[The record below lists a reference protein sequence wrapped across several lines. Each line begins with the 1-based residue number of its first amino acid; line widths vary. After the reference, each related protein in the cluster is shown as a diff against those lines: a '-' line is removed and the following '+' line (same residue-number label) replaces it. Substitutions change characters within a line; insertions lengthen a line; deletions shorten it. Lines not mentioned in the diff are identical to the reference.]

1 MKKLS
6 ISLALLAGLP
16 LAAAADV
23 TKEDIKKLSQAGIS
37 DDVIIAFIRAN
48 GPVKTLSSDD
58 VVELKAA
65 GASDKVLGAILNPQP
80 PKVEQAPPRR
90 EEPSVVIPQQNET
103 RVVEKTVYVNS
114 YPTYPRYVYYDDCD
128 SYYPRYTYYSSCS
141 PSYYSYYPRSCAT
154 YYRPSRRSGWSV
166 GWCW

>member
-6 ISLALLAGLP
+6 ISLALLAGFP

-23 TKEDIKKLSQAGIS
+23 GKEDIIKLSKAGIS

-48 GPVKTLSSDD
+48 GPAKTLTSDD

-65 GASDKVLGAILNPQP
+65 GASDKVLSAILTPQTKVVEQPQP
-80 PKVEQAPPRR
+80 KR
-90 EEPSVVIPQQNET
+90 EEPSVVIPQPET

-114 YPTYPRYVYYDDCD
+114 SYPRYVYYDDCD
-128 SYYPRYTYYSSCS
+128 SYYPSYTYYSSCS
-141 PSYYSYYPRSCAT
+141 PRYSYYSPRSCDT
-154 YYRPSRRSGWSV
+154 YYRPSRRYGWGVS
-166 GWCW
+166 WCW

>member
-1 MKKLS
+1 MKRLS

-48 GPVKTLSSDD
+48 GPVRTLSSDD

-65 GASDKVLGAILNPQP
+65 GASDKVLGAILTPQT
-80 PKVEQAPPRR
+80 KAVEQPQPRR
-90 EEPSVVIPQQNET
+90 EEPSVVIPQPET

-128 SYYPRYTYYSSCS
+128 TYYPSYTYYSSCS
-141 PSYYSYYPRSCAT
+141 PSYRSYYPRSYAT

-166 GWCW
+166 SWCW